1 LRRYRGDDGRP
12 SPENVTVLA
21 EQRVALDEA
30 VSDPLD
36 RQTAVEV
43 SAEQVESGR
52 GKDLESDDSGWLAG
66 FTEAGVRDVFS
77 HIERFGGVNEADAT
91 QMLGGP
97 RKFRHFSQKLERYAE
112 RAPFGVRIDM
122 SSGQKRYVRQG
133 GPSDSMSS

>member
-1 LRRYRGDDGRP
+1 M
-12 SPENVTVLA
+12 TVLA

-91 QMLGGP
+91 QMLAGP